1 MRLVVIGAPG
11 AWHVGR
17 LAAVAAGRGH
27 GVDVVEWQAL
37 GATIEP
43 ARARERFLPEA
54 IERADAVVVRGM
66 PAGRLEEVILRMD
79 LLGRL
84 EARGT
89 AVINAPRALEAAID
103 KYLSLARLAAAGVPV
118 PRTIVAQDAPG
129 VVAAWEAL
137 GRDAVVKPLFGSC
150 GRGIERVAT
159 EGDLHTLL
167 AGIATE
173 GTTTYLQERIEHPG
187 WDVRVF
193 LAGTEAFAMRRRNPA
208 DWRTNLARGATAE
221 PFAPPADWLALA
233 RRSADLLGVEVAGV
247 DLLPDSEGR
256 PVVIEVNAVP
266 GWRGLEAA
274 TGADVTA
281 AVVRFLESRTG
292 PTAARGL
299 SGPT

>member
-1 MRLVVIGAPG
+1 MRLVVIGSPG

-17 LAAVAAGRGH
+17 LAAVAATRGH
-27 GVDVVEWQAL
+27 AVDVVGWQAL
-37 GATIEP
+37 GAVLGTGP
-43 ARARERFLPEA
+43 ERFLPDEV
-54 IERADAVVVRGM
+54 ERADAIVVRGM

-89 AVINAPRALEAAID
+89 AVVNAPRALEAAID
-103 KYLSLARLAAAGVPV
+103 KYLSLSRLATAGVPV
-118 PRTIVAQDAPG
+118 PRTIVAQDASG
-129 VVAAWEAL
+129 VLAAWDAL

-159 EGDLHTLL
+159 EADLRELL
-167 AGIATE
+167 ANLAAE
-173 GTTTYLQERIEHPG
+173 GTTTYLQERVEHPG

-193 LAGTEAFAMRRRNPA
+193 LAGAETFAMRRRNPS

-221 PFAPPADWLALA
+221 RFDPPADWTALA
-233 RRSADLLGVEVAGV
+233 RRAATLLGVEVAGV
-247 DLLPDSEGR
+247 DLLPDRRGR

-274 TGADVTA
+274 TGQDVTA
-281 AVVRFLESRTG
+281 AVVRFLEHRTG
-292 PTAARGL
+292 LAPGGEL